1 MDTDYQ
7 NDSST
12 LQISFQSDD
21 MNEQTSRQDNTSN
34 KRKRIWYEQPSITLG
49 KVNTVNVETTQILDE
64 AEGERYHSEIHKRDI
79 QIDKLYRQLQLAVA
93 EEEALR
99 LELKDVKS
107 HFLDEK
113 LEADKKAV
121 ESDSRVRF
129 LTTQL
134 HEWKEKA
141 MENERIL
148 MTLKRR
154 AKMEVS
160 LYHDQNSRLLKSLRN
175 QNELLRGEL
184 EGLKQSDSAESV
196 HSGTIAMVGELQAQL
211 RSKENALQR
220 MEQTLI
226 DAKETLESAET
237 VRLLNEK
244 IQKMELDDKKHKE
257 ELKSFMETAKNA
269 VVIKEKLYQALQQVK
284 HAEDRNTTLQEELSM
299 LKGVEETHKRFIH
312 QFHSIARDPE
322 SCITLDELE
331 REPGLAVLK
340 LYKARQ
346 EELESLTFE
355 KGSLKI
361 ELQRVQRQS
370 EAVREEAEV
379 LRLREKELE
388 VSVKKVECELAEQKK
403 AAKSLQHKNI
413 ELVEILQTYANHA
426 ANEVDPAQK
435 PQEFVSVHQS
445 PQNAAKEPTAI
456 SQKESA
462 SIQKMNNVMEKRLH
476 EANAEDLHHEKPVER
491 NDFNSGSTKV
501 LHLALNP
508 TSELLEQKHSNSLE
522 SSDQVATLKT
532 TTSYETVE
540 GQKLLNQRLKEVFRS
555 QIQQYREAVYLLT
568 GYKVDLNKANGAEL
582 LRLRSMYAAQRDD
595 ELLVRM
601 DKTGNLELLDTDYS
615 RQIDQRV
622 LEYLTTCRSFPA
634 FLGTLTLH
642 LFERQTFQGI

>member
-49 KVNTVNVETTQILDE
+49 KTVNVETTQILGE
-64 AEGERYHSEIHKRDI
+64 AECERYHSEIHKRDI

-160 LYHDQNSRLLKSLRN
+160 LYHDQNSRLLQSLRN

-284 HAEDRNTTLQEELSM
+284 HAEDRNTTLQDELSM

-340 LYKARQ
+340 LYKAHQ

-445 PQNAAKEPTAI
+445 LQNAAKEPTAI

-582 LRLRSMYAAQRDD
+582 LRLRSMYAAQRED

-601 DKTGNLELLDTDYS
+601 DKAGNLELLDTDYS

>member
-1 MDTDYQ
+1 M
-7 NDSST
+7 
-12 LQISFQSDD
+12 LQ
-21 MNEQTSRQDNTSN
+21 
-34 KRKRIWYEQPSITLG
+34 
-49 KVNTVNVETTQILDE
+49 
-64 AEGERYHSEIHKRDI
+64 
-79 QIDKLYRQLQLAVA
+79 
-93 EEEALR
+93 
-99 LELKDVKS
+99 
-107 HFLDEK
+107 
-113 LEADKKAV
+113 
-121 ESDSRVRF
+121 
-129 LTTQL
+129 
-134 HEWKEKA
+134 
-141 MENERIL
+141 
-148 MTLKRR
+148 
-154 AKMEVS
+154 
-160 LYHDQNSRLLKSLRN
+160 
-175 QNELLRGEL
+175 
-184 EGLKQSDSAESV
+184 
-196 HSGTIAMVGELQAQL
+196 
-211 RSKENALQR
+211 
-220 MEQTLI
+220 
-226 DAKETLESAET
+226 
-237 VRLLNEK
+237 
-244 IQKMELDDKKHKE
+244 
-257 ELKSFMETAKNA
+257 
-269 VVIKEKLYQALQQVK
+269 
-284 HAEDRNTTLQEELSM
+284 
-299 LKGVEETHKRFIH
+299 
-312 QFHSIARDPE
+312 
-322 SCITLDELE
+322 
-331 REPGLAVLK
+331 
-340 LYKARQ
+340 
-346 EELESLTFE
+346 
-355 KGSLKI
+355 
-361 ELQRVQRQS
+361 
-370 EAVREEAEV
+370 
-379 LRLREKELE
+379 
-388 VSVKKVECELAEQKK
+388 LAEQKK

-445 PQNAAKEPTAI
+445 LQNTAKEPTAI
-456 SQKESA
+456 SQKELA

-634 FLGTLTLH
+634 FLGTLTLR